1 MALVNAIKYS
11 KPKPAKRRGQ
21 PERKTVAAADGAMSA
36 AELIATKQ
44 LVDSLG
50 SIGQAKEV
58 LDLLERLR

>member
-1 MALVNAIKYS
+1 
-11 KPKPAKRRGQ
+11 
-21 PERKTVAAADGAMSA
+21 MSA